1 MPDIEQSV
9 LEQSFQSPD
18 TVARDIEN
26 NPEAKKIVEGLIASN
41 SGLLWRIRGHK
52 NLAELLNADA
62 IYQSNQ
68 SYESSE
74 DLIRTSNRNYWASIA
89 FAELSKTTEY
99 TGHLRQIAKI
109 LYGRETEDPNE
120 QEGQELMRRSL
131 EFGDVAVKAPDFKPE
146 EIQYIVSSYIFP
158 GYIFPRDAP
167 SKTDRGTP
175 LLVRFLRD
183 MERERGLEETLDFFD
198 RELIDGPIDHP
209 FSYQGWTFIDPY
221 IVKRNNLFLD
231 WESMYRDNPEL
242 SVRLAKTFANF
253 SVRAFADK
261 QFINRY
267 PNPQAPWNDIRDCV
281 GVVKKVFSL
290 SGDRFFDK
298 LEELGFE
305 RIIVE
310 ALRAKDSG
318 GYSISGL
325 SSSTAVDSI
334 SQDRYY
340 QSRGFISQSPE
351 EKEALNIFGFTQLP
365 SELELTRKYK
375 ELMRTWHPDK
385 SGLPNAKDM
394 APKITSAYSLLSE
407 RIGK

>member
-1 MPDIEQSV
+1 MW
-9 LEQSFQSPD
+9 
-18 TVARDIEN
+18 
-26 NPEAKKIVEGLIASN
+26 KI
-41 SGLLWRIRGHK
+41 SGPK
-52 NLAELLNADA
+52 NLAELLNATA

-68 SYESSE
+68 SYKSSE
-74 DLIRTSNRNYWASIA
+74 ELIRASNQNYWASIA
-89 FAELSKTTEY
+89 FTELSKTTGY
-99 TGHLRQIAKI
+99 TYHLRQIAKI

-131 EFGDVAVKAPDFKPE
+131 EFGDAAVKAPDFKPE

-158 GYIFPRDAP
+158 RDAT

-183 MERERGLEETLDFFD
+183 MEREFGLKETLDFFD

-231 WESMYRDNPEL
+231 WNSNYRDNPEL
-242 SVRLAKTFANF
+242 SVRLAKTYANF

-261 QFINRY
+261 QFIGRY
-267 PNPQAPWNDIRDCV
+267 PNPDSPWQDIRNCI
-281 GVVKKVFSL
+281 GVVQNVFSL

-310 ALRAKDSG
+310 ALRAKDSY

-325 SSSTAVDSI
+325 SSSTAVASI
-334 SQDRYY
+334 SQDKYG

-351 EKEALNIFGFTQLP
+351 EQEALKTFGFTQLP
-365 SELELTRKYK
+365 SELELIRRYR
-375 ELMRTWHPDK
+375 ELMITWHPDK

-394 APKITSAYSLLSE
+394 APKITSAYSLLSK